1 MTITSAALER
11 VPERVRPMLIR
22 NRVLVKFGLSGGL
35 CFAVT
40 AAINFAL
47 KLTVLENKPVTALLI
62 ATAVATVLSY
72 LLQRGWAFRAAG
84 QRQAAGEFAVF
95 VLVNAASMGV
105 NAVPLYVARYFFDLE
120 YPVVGRGVQEVS
132 DFVSGM
138 ILGTLLAML
147 FRWWGYRRFVF
158 LTYSRAD

>member
-22 NRVLVKFGLSGGL
+22 NRVLVKFGLSGGI
-35 CFAVT
+35 CFVVT

-62 ATAVATVLSY
+62 ATAFATVLSY
-72 LLQRGWAFRAAG
+72 ILQRGWAFRAAG
-84 QRQAAGEFAVF
+84 ERWAGEFAVF
-95 VLVNAASMGV
+95 VLVNVLSMGV
-105 NAVPLYVARYFFDLE
+105 NAVPLYFARYFFNLE
-120 YPVVGRGVQEVS
+120 YPEVGRGVQEVS

-138 ILGTLLAML
+138 IIGTLLAML